1 MLNVAPENVLMAY
14 VALICGPNSILF
26 LLDSYALDTWAIQ
39 LTFPNNQHYNIP
51 SKMIPPKKPA
61 TT

>member
-1 MLNVAPENVLMAY
+1 MAY
-14 VALICGPNSILF
+14 VALICGSNSSLF